1 MVRFDKR
8 FSTTNQSWG
17 FVLVYE
23 YTFTKDGK
31 MSFNLTGDPYER
43 GINNPTMIPRIGIE
57 AYVSGKLNQVKWFG
71 MGPGENYVDSLTS
84 SEMGIYESSVED
96 QHTPYVFP
104 QENGSHT
111 GTEWLELQG
120 SANVSLNMKDDVSFS
135 YHNYTKEM
143 VEEAKHTDELGRS
156 SFNVLNIDYKQL
168 GLGSNSCGPIQ
179 QEKYWTTVEP
189 FEIGFTLNAN

>member
-1 MVRFDKR
+1 
-8 FSTTNQSWG
+8 
-17 FVLVYE
+17 
-23 YTFTKDGK
+23 
-31 MSFNLTGDPYER
+31 
-43 GINNPTMIPRIGIE
+43 
-57 AYVSGKLNQVKWFG
+57 
-71 MGPGENYVDSLTS
+71 
-84 SEMGIYESSVED
+84 
-96 QHTPYVFP
+96 
-104 QENGSHT
+104 
-111 GTEWLELQG
+111 
-120 SANVSLNMKDDVSFS
+120 MKDDVSFS